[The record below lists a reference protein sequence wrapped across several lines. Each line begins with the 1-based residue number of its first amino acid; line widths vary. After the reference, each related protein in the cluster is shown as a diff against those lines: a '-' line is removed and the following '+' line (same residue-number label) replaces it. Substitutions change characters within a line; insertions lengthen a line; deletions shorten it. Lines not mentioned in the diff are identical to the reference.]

1 MSKQLLH
8 MVLGGRLIDATST
21 EFENLDEVD
30 IVGVFPDY
38 ASAHKAWQAKAYA
51 TVDDAMTRYFIVHM
65 HRLMDPNQDEH

>member
-8 MVLGGRLIDATST
+8 MVLGGRLTDATST

-30 IVGVFPDY
+30 IVGVFPNYD
-38 ASAHKAWQAKAYA
+38 SAHKAWQAKAYA

-65 HRLMDPNQDEH
+65 HRLMDPDRDEH

>member
-30 IVGVFPDY
+30 IVGVFPNY
-38 ASAHKAWQAKAYA
+38 ETAHKAWQAKAYA

-65 HRLMDPNQDEH
+65 HRLMDPDRDEH

>member
-65 HRLMDPNQDEH
+65 HRLMDPDQDEH

>member
-8 MVLGGRLIDATST
+8 MVLGGRLIDATGT

-65 HRLMDPNQDEH
+65 HRLMDPDRDEH

>member
-1 MSKQLLH
+1 